1 MNIFLPYEDDV
12 IASVQA
18 LDDKRLIKQISE
30 CYQLL
35 YNAIAERAGYEVK
48 GYKNHPI
55 YVHYKDSIGFLIFYG
70 GICCYEYRWRF
81 GKEHKYHYVFGSRL
95 ILKDHPQRDELLDPK
110 FVPFYMEGSKGQ
122 PNYIRTTEN
131 VSELFQRK
139 LIKKWQNDKRPPKW
153 TNCEMP
159 EFYKKFLEGE
169 TQ

>member
-1 MNIFLPYEDDV
+1 MNIFLPYEDNV
-12 IASVQA
+12 VASVRA

-55 YVHYKDSIGFLIFYG
+55 YVHYKDSIGFLIFYCG
-70 GICCYEYRWRF
+70 VCCYEYRWRF
-81 GKEHKYHYVFGSRL
+81 GKEHKYYYVLASGL
-95 ILKDHPQRDELLDPK
+95 IPKNHPQRDELLNPK

-153 TNCEMP
+153 TNGEMP

>member
-12 IASVQA
+12 VASVQA
-18 LDDKRLIKQISE
+18 LDDLRLNKQILE
-30 CYQLL
+30 VHQLA
-35 YNAIAERAGYEVK
+35 NNSIAELQGFSVN

-55 YVHYKDSIGFLIFYG
+55 YLHYKHNLGFLLWYG
-70 GICCYEYRWRF
+70 YVCCNEYAMRF
-81 GKEHKYHYVFGSRL
+81 GRVHKLTEFFE
-95 ILKDHPQRDELLDPK
+95 DEIVPHCHGTSFRSCK
-110 FVPFYMEGSKGQ
+110 YIPFYMEGSKGQ

-153 TNCEMP
+153 TNREMP

-169 TQ
+169 IK

>member
-1 MNIFLPYEDDV
+1 MNIFLPYEDNV
-12 IASVQA
+12 VASVQA
-18 LDDKRLIKQISE
+18 LDDLRLNKQILE

-35 YNAIAERAGYEVK
+35 CNVGKELDGIEVK
-48 GYKNHPI
+48 GYAHHPI
-55 YVHYKDSIGFLIFYG
+55 YLHYKNHFGFLLFY
-70 GICCYEYRWRF
+70 CVVCLREYRWRF
-81 GKEHKYHYVFGSRL
+81 GKKHKLHDIVCNFTL
-95 ILKDHPQRDELLDPK
+95 PKDYPNRDELLSLTYT
-110 FVPFYMEGSKGQ
+110 PFYMEGSKGQ

-159 EFYKKFLEGE
+159 EFYKKFLQGE